1 MEEQYKGVLLVADRL
16 LSIASQLK
24 RVLGDTD
31 VVNELYAIRMT
42 IYDELE
48 KIE

>member
-1 MEEQYKGVLLVADRL
+1 MEKYKGVLLAADRL
-16 LSIASQLK
+16 LSTASQLK

-31 VVNELYAIRMT
+31 IVNELYAIRMS